1 MEDNVVL
8 TFDYKDANL
17 DKYYRITDDECFKE
31 LPIAQIQYAKYIET
45 LTQHEADLLQ
55 HWWSK
60 HSKTP
65 EQRVELVIDELL
77 SEVSKKMLKKERYYR
92 MLSAIVVREF
102 VVKGG
107 NHED

>member
-17 DKYYRITDDECFKE
+17 DKYYRITDDFWFKE

-55 HWWSK
+55 HWWSE

-65 EQRVELVIDELL
+65 EQRVGLVIEELIA
-77 SEVSKKMLKKERYYR
+77 EYNKKKIKEEAYIR
-92 MLSAIVVREF
+92 MLSAIVARGF
-102 VVKGG
+102 LVKGDER
-107 NHED
+107 ED

>member
-1 MEDNVVL
+1 MQDNVVL

-17 DKYYRITDDECFKE
+17 DKYYRITDDFWFKE

-60 HSKTP
+60 HAKKP
-65 EQRVELVIDELL
+65 KQRVELVIDELL

-102 VVKGG
+102 VVKDGKR
-107 NHED
+107 ED

>member
-1 MEDNVVL
+1 MADNVVL

-17 DKYYRITDDECFKE
+17 DKYYRITDDVWFME
-31 LPIAQIQYAKYIET
+31 LPIAQVQYTKYIET

-65 EQRVELVIDELL
+65 EQRVGLVIEELL
-77 SEVSKKMLKKERYYR
+77 SEISKKMLKKERYYR

-102 VVKGG
+102 VVKGDDC
-107 NHED
+107 ED